1 MITAAIIGGLAGLWF
16 WTVLND
22 EDGIVGPLNRW
33 LQKRPITNKWM
44 SCPWCSGA
52 WFSITA
58 SVLIYHPSIIDAIVT
73 GVAAA
78 AVCGLIAMYV
88 EGN

>member
-1 MITAAIIGGLAGLWF
+1 MITAAIIGGLAGLWV

-22 EDGIVGPLNRW
+22 EDGILGFLNQW
-33 LQKRPITNKWM
+33 LAKWSVTNKWM
-44 SCPWCSGA
+44 TCPWCSGA

-58 SVLIYHPSIIDAIVT
+58 SVIIYHPTIPSAIVT
-73 GVAAA
+73 GLAAS

-88 EGN
+88 GD

>member
-1 MITAAIIGGLAGLWF
+1 MITAAIIGGLAGLWL

-22 EDGIVGPLNRW
+22 EDGILGFLNRL
-33 LQKRPITNKWM
+33 LQKWSVTDKWM

-58 SVLIYHPSIIDAIVT
+58 SVLIYHPSIASAIVT

-78 AVCGLIAMYV
+78 AICGLIAMYV
-88 EGN
+88 QGD